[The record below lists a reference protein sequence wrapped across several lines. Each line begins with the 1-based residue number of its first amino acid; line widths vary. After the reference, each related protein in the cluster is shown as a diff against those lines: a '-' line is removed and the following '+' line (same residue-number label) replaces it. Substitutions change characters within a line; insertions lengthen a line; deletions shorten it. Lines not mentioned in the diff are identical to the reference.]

1 MPFIIKETDDLT
13 QKGTNTSFEYL
24 LKSAMNYLDNENSNI
39 VRWRSNIDLRKINFM
54 SLDTAEKQKLIET
67 HQVHPTDTGSVE
79 VQVAML
85 SKRISKLSDHLQGN
99 IHDFASRQGLLKM
112 IGKRKRLLSFIKD
125 KNVQRYQELV
135 KKIGIRGWFQ
145 LMKKKQSKKKT
156 QFKKKK
162 NYPEKTAFANLEKAS
177 STATTPK
184 RSSTGIPKYVADRMA
199 RRIFFTAGI
208 PTILGMSVFV
218 VSYIIVTRN
227 IAEIP
232 PSSTI
237 AISALFFLLGLAGL
251 SFGIL
256 SASWDK
262 EPGSFFGI
270 ENIPMNIQ
278 RAKAAFKPATQ
289 NFEDKS

>member
-1 MPFIIKETDDLT
+1 
-13 QKGTNTSFEYL
+13 
-24 LKSAMNYLDNENSNI
+24 
-39 VRWRSNIDLRKINFM
+39 M

-67 HQVHPTDTGSVE
+67 HQVHATDTGSVE

-112 IGKRKRLLSFIKD
+112 IGKRKRLLSYIKD
-125 KNVQRYQELV
+125 KNVQKYQDLV

-145 LMKKKQSKKKT
+145 LMKKKQSKKG
-156 QFKKKK
+156 QNKKKK
-162 NYPEKTAFANLEKAS
+162 NYSDKTAFANLEKTSNTVTTTKQS
-177 STATTPK
+177 S
-184 RSSTGIPKYVADRMA
+184 SGIPKYVADRMA

-237 AISALFFLLGLAGL
+237 AISAFFFLLGLAGL

-256 SASWDK
+256 SAS
-262 EPGSFFGI
+262 
-270 ENIPMNIQ
+270 
-278 RAKAAFKPATQ
+278 
-289 NFEDKS
+289 